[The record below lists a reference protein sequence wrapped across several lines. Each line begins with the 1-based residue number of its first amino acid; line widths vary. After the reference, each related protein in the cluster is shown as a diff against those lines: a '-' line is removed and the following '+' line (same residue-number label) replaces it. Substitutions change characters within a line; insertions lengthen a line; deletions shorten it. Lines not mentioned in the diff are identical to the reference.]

1 MSSPLP
7 PAQAR
12 PIHEVFLPLARQV
25 AKAHQGRVGRMQD
38 VHDNEPF
45 RVTETA
51 NKDGTTTLLY
61 GRTRVHDGAVEFRN
75 IASAGIEG
83 TKLSDETVTKADTL
97 GSNEEDVYNAV
108 ADTDVDFHDLF
119 SETDTE
125 EDSSTEG
132 TSLKVTAE
140 GEGGVEGFGSF
151 KSSVE
156 AEAHAEFTQSESKA
170 STHESGGEN
179 DTVIPKGVR
188 VKIIETRARADGSA
202 EATTTGHFSFAIGV
216 GHHSGGH
223 FVSYHRGTGHAFYT
237 SWGQYVDVLTR
248 EAPDNWPMVWS
259 FKRRALRGSAL
270 AAAIKAINGT
280 LRYRLAFTGRIKRS
294 FQVLRQQPDGSY
306 A

>member
-1 MSSPLP
+1 MPDQE
-7 PAQAR
+7 QAR
-12 PIHEVFLPLARQV
+12 PIHEVFLPLAHQV

-38 VHDNEPF
+38 IHDNEHYV
-45 RVTETA
+45 VTETA

-61 GRTRVHDGAVEFRN
+61 GRSRVHDGAVEFRN
-75 IASAGIEG
+75 IASAGIGG
-83 TKLSDETVTKADTL
+83 TRLGDETITHSDVL

-119 SETDTE
+119 AETDTE

-156 AEAHAEFTQSESKA
+156 AEAHAEFTQSQSKS
-170 STHESGGEN
+170 STHETGGDNE
-179 DTVIPKGVR
+179 TVIPMGDR

-202 EATTTGHFSFAIGV
+202 EATTTGRFSFAIGV

-223 FVSYHRGTGHAFYT
+223 FVSYRHRTGHAWYT
-237 SWGQYVDVLTR
+237 SWGQYVDVVSR
-248 EAPDNWPMVWS
+248 KAPDNWPMVAS
-259 FKRRALRGSAL
+259 FKRHPLR
-270 AAAIKAINGT
+270 AAALKAATKVLDGT
-280 LRYRLAFTGRIKRS
+280 LRYRLEFTGRIKRGY
-294 FQVLRQQPDGSY
+294 QVLKQQPDGSY